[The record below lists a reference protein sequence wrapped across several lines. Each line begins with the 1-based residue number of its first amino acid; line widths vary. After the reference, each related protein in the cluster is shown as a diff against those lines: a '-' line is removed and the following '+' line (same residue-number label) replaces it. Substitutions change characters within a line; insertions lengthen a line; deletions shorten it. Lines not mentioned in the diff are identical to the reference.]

1 MGYSVINVAR
11 SIFYNNTTPFVRLP
25 DSDILHSSQGV
36 ECLELGLG
44 EVGVC
49 VGWGERRVQILLER
63 CIFLGLDWVPGM
75 DSNLNYL

>member
-1 MGYSVINVAR
+1 MGYSIINVAR

-49 VGWGERRVQILLER
+49 VWDGERGECRF
-63 CIFLGLDWVPGM
+63 C
-75 DSNLNYL
+75 